1 MTIDPNAR
9 RRAQSFQKKV
19 KKYIAEQ
26 VAKIVDIME
35 VIEITDENR
44 LIARSLDPE
53 TDTSHELPHTKNV
66 RAEVGDRVVVM
77 VIGGHPTITGVL
89 RRPGQTEDDSIPF
102 AGDGGSPFAA
112 HADHQHRDGTHTSSI
127 RIGGSVTEG
136 DAVTIGYASSAGDR
150 GTAIGSYAKVEAEQ
164 ATAVGH
170 WAGQQGSG
178 IYSVAIGA
186 SADATGD
193 RGIAVGYQSLAS
205 GVRSVAIG
213 SHASASGTRSIAIG
227 DGASSFSNDRAV
239 IKADTL
245 FVDSSSG
252 SGLPT
257 AIILRREG
265 DGSGGV
271 IKLDVQSRIWVG
283 NEYYV
288 RATDVITTRFKPNR
302 KVGGATAALKSYPS
316 NAAGG
321 VAIIAG
327 TAFFQSAITNADGY
341 QWYVAWSHMGVGYI
355 RVDQTVA
362 L

>member
-44 LIARSLDPE
+44 LIVRSLDPE

-77 VIGGHPTITGVL
+77 VIGGHLTITGVL

-112 HADHQHRDGTHTSSI
+112 HADHQHRDGTYTSSV
-127 RIGGSVTEG
+127 RIAGTVTQ
-136 DAVTIGYASSAGDR
+136 DNAVVVGVASRAGDR
-150 GTAIGSYAKVEAEQ
+150 GVAIGSFAKAEGQ
-164 ATAVGH
+164 QSVVVGH
-170 WAGQQGSG
+170 WAGRNGMGVYAVALGSD
-178 IYSVAIGA
+178 
-186 SADATGD
+186 ADATD
-193 RGIAVGYQSLAS
+193 QRAIAIGFQSTAS
-205 GVRSVAIG
+205 GARSVAIG
-213 SHASASGTRSIAIG
+213 SAASASGTRSIAIG
-227 DGASSFSNDRAV
+227 DGAVSSNNDRAV

-302 KVGGATAALKSYPS
+302 KVGGATAALKSYPA

-321 VAIIAG
+321 VAITAG
-327 TAFFQSAITNADGY
+327 TPFFQSAITNADGY
-341 QWYVAWSHMGVGYI
+341 SWYVAWSHMGVGYI
-355 RVDQTVA
+355 RSDQTVA